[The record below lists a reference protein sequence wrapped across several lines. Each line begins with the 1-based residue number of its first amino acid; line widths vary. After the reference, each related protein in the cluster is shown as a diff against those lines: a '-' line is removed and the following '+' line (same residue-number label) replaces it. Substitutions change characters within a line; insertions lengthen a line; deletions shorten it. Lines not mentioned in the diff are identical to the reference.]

1 MSDYLNK
8 LKGMGF
14 IKEENPNRVPT
25 AYTLDLGHNRH
36 FVLEWPGTKYQR
48 GFFIENYGE
57 ENSEITYC
65 LDGFDYSIERILNKH
80 NPQKSECIT
89 YEYLLSLGFFADEFT
104 ELFTFATI
112 NPHIYICVERNYFGI
127 DNIEYKYDNKT
138 IEIKKEDN
146 ARSIFFSRENFDEIF
161 EKIKSK
167 V

>member
-25 AYTLDLGHNRH
+25 AYTLDLGHSRY

-57 ENSEITYC
+57 KNSEITYC
-65 LDGFDYSIERILNKH
+65 LESRFLSFEDFIQNSNPGDDY
-80 NPQKSECIT
+80 CIT
-89 YEYLLSLGFFADEFT
+89 EEYLISKGF
-104 ELFTFATI
+104 L
-112 NPHIYICVERNYFGI
+112 
-127 DNIEYKYDNKT
+127 
-138 IEIKKEDN
+138 EDN
-146 ARSIFFSRENFDEIF
+146 DVYSFGYDDNYISVEFWSEGIVRVQYFCEKKLTTISVEYDQKNIFLSRKRFDEIF

>member
-8 LKGMGF
+8 LEGIGF

-57 ENSEITYC
+57 ENSEIIYC
-65 LDGFDYSIERILNKH
+65 LESKFLSLEYFIQNSNPGDDY
-80 NPQKSECIT
+80 CIT
-89 YEYLLSLGFFADEFT
+89 EEYLISKGFLEDNDVY
-104 ELFTFATI
+104 TFANDVNFINVEFWSEGIVRVQYFCENKLTTI
-112 NPHIYICVERNYFGI
+112 SVEY
-127 DNIEYKYDNKT
+127 DQKNI
-138 IEIKKEDN
+138 
-146 ARSIFFSRENFDEIF
+146 FLSRKRFDEIF